1 MRNYELLR
9 QNIAEGLQYIE
20 KQQQIT
26 RPIIDKLSKL
36 LLDNL
41 NDSGLTFRECLDMY
55 LKLMDQETNSI
66 LVISKL
72 QEIQKYT
79 DNPKN

>member
-20 KQQQIT
+20 RQQQII
-26 RPIIDKLSKL
+26 RPIIDKLSNML
-36 LLDNL
+36 VDNMS
-41 NDSGLTFRECLDMY
+41 NCDLTYRECLDMY
-55 LKLMDQETNSI
+55 LKLMEQETNSI

>member
-20 KQQQIT
+20 RQQQII
-26 RPIIDKLSKL
+26 RPIIDKLSNIL
-36 LLDNL
+36 VDNMS
-41 NDSGLTFRECLDMY
+41 NCDLTYRECLDMY
-55 LKLMDQETNSI
+55 LKLMEQETNSI